1 MIKNSLIKTMI
12 VMGLITGVSSAAP
25 CFASTLPNTQ
35 ATSSSSASASTYS
48 TGTVYDVNTYLNVR
62 SGASKSYSVI
72 GKLKNNQQVT
82 ITGESG
88 NWYQINYNGSTA
100 YVSKDYVTSGSS
112 SSSSSSSSNSSSTTT
127 TTTTSTTTTTTTTS
141 SSSSSSYLK
150 TLTMNA
156 TAYTATGNK
165 TATGVWPSRN
175 ASGISTVAVD
185 PNVIPL
191 GSKLYIEGYGY
202 AVAADTGGAISGNK
216 IDLYMNSNSECI
228 NFGRQN
234 VTVHIVAY
242 PGQW

>member
-25 CFASTLPNTQ
+25 CFASTLPSTQ
-35 ATSSSSASASTYS
+35 ATSSSSASTSSYS
-48 TGTVYDVNTYLNVR
+48 TGTVFDVSSYLNVR
-62 SGASKSYSVI
+62 SGASKSYSII

-88 NWYQINYNGSTA
+88 NWYQINYNGSTG
-100 YVSKDYVTSGSS
+100 YVSKDYVTAGNSS
-112 SSSSSSSSNSSSTTT
+112 SSSSTTT
-127 TTTTSTTTTTTTTS
+127 TTTTSTTTTTTTTT
-141 SSSSSSYLK
+141 SSSSYLK

-175 ASGISTVAVD
+175 SSGISTVAVD

-191 GSKLYIEGYGY
+191 GTKLYIEGYGY

-234 VTVHIVAY
+234 VTVHVVAY